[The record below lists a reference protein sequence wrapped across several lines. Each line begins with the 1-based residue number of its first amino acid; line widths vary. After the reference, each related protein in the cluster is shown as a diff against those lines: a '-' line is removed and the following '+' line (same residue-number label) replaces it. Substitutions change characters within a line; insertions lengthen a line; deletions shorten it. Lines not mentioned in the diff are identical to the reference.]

1 MHYGIDLRSQPA
13 PVYPAAHYAM
23 GGVETDLFGRTSIA
37 GLYAAGEVSSTGVHG
52 ANRLA
57 SNSLLEGVV
66 FGKRTGEAMCE
77 LGPLK
82 GHTPLAP
89 RHPEFPAI
97 SEKELR
103 TLAWTHCGVERDGAD
118 LARAC
123 DRLGK
128 LAHGPLSHPARI
140 DYEVRNIWTVLS
152 LIASCGLKREESR
165 GGHYRRDFPHKLAA
179 FDKHTVIRLGRNV
192 EFTPLNEGEVSG

>member
-1 MHYGIDLRSQPA
+1 MHYGIDLRIQPA

-23 GGVETDLFGRTSIA
+23 GGVQTDLHGRTSIP
-37 GLYAAGEVSSTGVHG
+37 GLFAAGEVASTGVHG

-66 FGKRTGEAMCE
+66 FGKRTGDAMRE

-82 GHTPLAP
+82 GHTPLSP
-89 RHPEFPAI
+89 QHPEFPSI

-103 TLAWTHCGVERDGAD
+103 TLAWTHCGVERDGPD

-123 DRLGK
+123 EKLGK
-128 LAHGPLSHPARI
+128 LALGPLTHPARI

-152 LIASCGLKREESR
+152 LIAACALKREESR
-165 GGHYRRDFPHKLAA
+165 GGHYRRDFPHKVAE
-179 FDKHTVIRLGRNV
+179 FDKHSQIRMGQDV
-192 EFTPLNEGEVSG
+192 GFMPLNG